1 VSAEIRDVSGE
12 ELADTAWPLTHYAF
26 SASPLAAAT
35 RAEWIERAKVERDS
49 RTLVAFVDGKPVA
62 TALGLRLKQNIRG
75 RIVEALGVAGVAAH
89 PDARRGGHVRAILA
103 ELHRG
108 ALASGQAAA
117 ALYPFRPS
125 FYAQFGYTGLM
136 KARSVRM
143 YPAGME
149 ALRKLDLDATV
160 TLHDTTEADAWAAYL
175 AVEDAW
181 LTKRHGVMLDV
192 SDSVRA
198 GSGTESPMMLALV
211 RRGDEVIGAMPFD
224 TQGFGQEL
232 RGRRFLIDDPAGRLA
247 LLRWLGGHA
256 DQFNTYELTMPA
268 GEYPE
273 VWYTDVAYDDET
285 ISKVPTHGAP
295 MARVIDLPTLAG
307 AEVGDGRV
315 VVEVTG
321 EGDVAAGRW
330 QLTGDGGVL
339 AVEPTTSAAQA
350 TLTVAGISALV
361 YGSQSTLELGIRAL
375 GSFEPAAA
383 TTLDAMFNRRISYVH
398 KAF

>member
-1 VSAEIRDVSGE
+1 VNREIRDVSGE
-12 ELADTAWPLTHYAF
+12 ELVDTAWPLTHYAF
-26 SASPLAAAT
+26 GASPLAAAT
-35 RAEWIERAKVERDS
+35 RADWVERAKAERDS
-49 RTLVAFVDGKPVA
+49 RTLVAFVDGKPIA
-62 TALGLRLKQNIRG
+62 TAIGLRLKQNVRG
-75 RIVEALGVAGVAAH
+75 RIVDALGVAGVAAH

-108 ALASGQAAA
+108 ALASGQAVS

-136 KARSVRM
+136 KTRNIRM

-149 ALRKLDLDATV
+149 ALRKLDLDASV
-160 TLHDTTEADAWAAYL
+160 TLHETTDTAAWAAYL

-181 LTKRHGVMLDV
+181 IAKRHGVMLDV
-192 SDSVRA
+192 SDSVRVD
-198 GSGTESPMMLALV
+198 SGTDSPMMLALV

-224 TQGFGQEL
+224 TEGFGQEL
-232 RGRRFLIDDPAGRLA
+232 HGRRFLIDDAAGRLA

-256 DQFNTYELTMPA
+256 DQFNTYDLTMPP

-295 MARVIDLPTLAG
+295 MARIVDLAKLDG

-315 VVEVTG
+315 TSPPAGGSSPVT
-321 EGDVAAGRW
+321 
-330 QLTGDGGVL
+330 
-339 AVEPTTSAAQA
+339 AVRSPS
-350 TLTVAGISALV
+350 S
-361 YGSQSTLELGIRAL
+361 
-375 GSFEPAAA
+375 PA
-383 TTLDAMFNRRISYVH
+383 RRRPRPP
-398 KAF
+398 

>member
-1 VSAEIRDVSGE
+1 MSAEIREVSGE
-12 ELADTAWPLTHYAF
+12 ELVETSWPLTHYAF
-26 SASPLAAAT
+26 GASPLAAAS
-35 RAEWIERAKVERDS
+35 RADWAERAKEERDS
-49 RTLVAFVDGKPVA
+49 RTLVAFVDGKPIA
-62 TALGLRLKQNIRG
+62 TALGLRLKQNVRG

-89 PDARRGGHVRAILA
+89 PDARRGGHVRAILG

-108 ALASGQAAA
+108 ARGSRQAVS

-136 KARSVRM
+136 KTRNVRM

-160 TLHDTTEADAWAAYL
+160 TLHETTDTDAWAAYL

-181 LTKRHGVMLDV
+181 IAKRHGMMLDL
-192 SDSVRA
+192 SDTVRA

-256 DQFNTYELTMPA
+256 DQFNTYDLSMPP

-285 ISKVPTHGAP
+285 MSKVPTHAAP
-295 MARVIDLPTLAG
+295 MARIVDLAALAG
-307 AEVGDGRV
+307 AEVGDGQV

-321 EGDVAAGRW
+321 DDDVAAGRW

-339 AVEPTTSAAQA
+339 AVEPSTASAGA
-350 TLTVAGISALV
+350 TLTVAAMSALV
-361 YGSQSTLELGIRAL
+361 YGSQSTLELGVRAL
-375 GSFEPAAA
+375 ASFEPAAA
-383 TTLDAMFNRRISYVH
+383 TTLDTMFDRRISYVH

>member
-35 RAEWIERAKVERDS
+35 RAEWIDRAKVERDS

-103 ELHRG
+103 EMHRG
-108 ALASGQAAA
+108 ALASGQAVS

-160 TLHDTTEADAWAAYL
+160 TLHETTDTAAWTAYL

-181 LTKRHGVMLDV
+181 LAKRHGVMLDA
-192 SDSVRA
+192 SDTVRA
-198 GSGTESPMMLALV
+198 ASGSESPMMVALV

-295 MARVIDLPTLAG
+295 MARVIDLAALAG
-307 AEVGDGRV
+307 AEVGDGQV

-321 EGDVAAGRW
+321 EDDVAAGRW
-330 QLTGDGGVL
+330 LLTGDGGVL
-339 AVEPTTSAAQA
+339 AVEPSTATPQA
-350 TLTVAGISALV
+350 TLTVAGISALA
-361 YGSQSTLELGIRAL
+361 YGSQSTLELGVRAL
-375 GSFEPAAA
+375 ASFEPAAA
-383 TTLDAMFNRRISYVH
+383 ATLDVMFDRRISYVH

>member
-12 ELADTAWPLTHYAF
+12 ELVDTAWPLTHYAF
-26 SASPLAAAT
+26 GASPLAATA
-35 RAEWIERAKVERDS
+35 RGEWAERAKIERDS

-62 TALGLRLKQNIRG
+62 TALGLRLKQNVRG
-75 RIVEALGVAGVAAH
+75 RVVEALGVAGVAAH

-108 ALASGQAAA
+108 ALASGQAVS

-136 KARSVRM
+136 KMRTIRM

-149 ALRKLDLDATV
+149 ALRKLVLDATV
-160 TLHDTTEADAWAAYL
+160 TLHETTDTDAWAAYL

-181 LTKRHGVMLDV
+181 IAKRHGVMLDV
-192 SDSVRA
+192 SDTVRA
-198 GSGTESPMMLALV
+198 DSGSESPMMLALV
-211 RRGDEVIGAMPFD
+211 RRGDEVIGAMPFE

-232 RGRRFLIDDPAGRLA
+232 RSRRFLVDDPAGRLA
-247 LLRWLGGHA
+247 LLRWLGSHA
-256 DQFNTYELTMPA
+256 DQFNTYELGMPA
-268 GEYPE
+268 GDYPE

-295 MARVIDLPTLAG
+295 MARVIDLAALAG
-307 AEVGDGRV
+307 AEVGDGQV

-321 EGDVAAGRW
+321 DGDVAAGRW
-330 QLTGDGGVL
+330 QLTGDGGAL
-339 AVEPTTSAAQA
+339 AVEPSTALPEA

-361 YGSQSTLELGIRAL
+361 YGSQSTIELGIRGLA
-375 GSFEPAAA
+375 SFEPGAAD
-383 TTLDAMFNRRISYVH
+383 TLDSMFDRRISYVH
-398 KAF
+398 KGF

>member
-12 ELADTAWPLTHYAF
+12 ELAETSWPLTHYAF
-26 SASPLAAAT
+26 GASPLPAAT
-35 RAEWIERAKVERDS
+35 RAEWAERARQERDS

-62 TALGLRLKQNIRG
+62 TALGLRLKQNVRG

-108 ALASGQAAA
+108 ARDSGQAVS

-136 KARSVRM
+136 KTRNVRM

-160 TLHDTTEADAWAAYL
+160 TLHETTDTEAWAAYL

-181 LTKRHGVMLDV
+181 IAKRHGVMLDV
-192 SDSVRA
+192 SDSVRT
-198 GSGTESPMMLALV
+198 GSGSESPMMLALV
-211 RRGDEVIGAMPFD
+211 HRGDRVVGAMPFD

-247 LLRWLGGHA
+247 LLRWLGNHA
-256 DQFNTYELTMPA
+256 DQFNTYDLAMPP

-295 MARVIDLPTLAG
+295 MARVIDITALSG

-315 VVEVTG
+315 VVDVSG
-321 EGDVAAGRW
+321 DGDVAAGRW

-339 AVEPTTSAAQA
+339 TVEPSTAGAQA
-350 TLTVAGISALV
+350 TLTVAGISALI
-361 YGSQSTLELGIRAL
+361 YGSQSTTELSIRAL
-375 GSFEPAAA
+375 ASFEPAAA
-383 TTLDAMFNRRISYVH
+383 DTLDTMFDRRISYVH